1 MEKRE
6 AFCDHSNAITHR
18 EDCRE
23 SVARE
28 ESAMRDKL
36 THQSQPSTRRQEAW
50 TENRVFLVI
59 QRNLAK
65 QVYVYTRFVF
75 VRSVGY

>member
-1 MEKRE
+1 
-6 AFCDHSNAITHR
+6 
-18 EDCRE
+18 
-23 SVARE
+23 
-28 ESAMRDKL
+28 MRDKL

-65 QVYVYTRFVF
+65 LVRVHALC
-75 VRSVGY
+75 VRSFGWLLSRKQVQFVPRDREKRD